1 MKRCFLVL
9 VIGCVV
15 LAGCALP
22 PPSPHNGNQ
31 QPSSVSSN
39 ATPVSQSEAP
49 QVNQSNPQSDAPHTS
64 NVDLT
69 HLQLGDGKV
78 FTSPQVGYVYSCMTQ
93 FNGGGA
99 QGTGNWMNGD
109 GTWDATKKAVVDGSV
124 TWPHAFDISL
134 QGDQR
139 VFVGNDLPDHPT
151 GIFPIAAADDAYA
164 IDRNPNSIKAQ
175 TVSFGVPANPV
186 IAVQPTCVGGEVGI
200 MLSGVVIFSAF
211 DAEGRDAVAHE
222 VQDNCHGH
230 PQSSGF
236 YHYHSLS
243 DCITDNSSGHSAL
256 IGYAFDGFG
265 IYGYYGEDSR
275 ELTNADLDECHGH
288 THVIEWNGQLVEM
301 YHYHATHEFPYVVG
315 CFKGTP
321 SVKGLSAGEGQ
332 NGQNQNGGPQGQPP
346 QEAINACVGLS
357 QGSACS
363 FSVPNG
369 TINGTC
375 GAPPNSS
382 QLVCMPAGGKP

>member
-1 MKRCFLVL
+1 
-9 VIGCVV
+9 
-15 LAGCALP
+15 
-22 PPSPHNGNQ
+22 
-31 QPSSVSSN
+31 
-39 ATPVSQSEAP
+39 
-49 QVNQSNPQSDAPHTS
+49 
-64 NVDLT
+64 
-69 HLQLGDGKV
+69 
-78 FTSPQVGYVYSCMTQ
+78 MTQ

-124 TWPHAFDISL
+124 NWSHSFDISV

-151 GIFPIAAADDAYA
+151 GTFPIAATDDAYA
-164 IDRNPNSIKAQ
+164 IDRNPNSIKQQ
-175 TVSFGVPANPV
+175 TVSFSVPANPV
-186 IAVQPTCVGGEVGI
+186 IASQPTCVGGEVGI
-200 MLSGVVIFSAF
+200 MLSGVVIFSSF

-222 VQDNCHGH
+222 VQDNCDGH
-230 PQSSGF
+230 PQSAGF

-243 DCITDNSSGHSAL
+243 DCVTENASGHSAL
-256 IGYAFDGFG
+256 VGSAFDGFG
-265 IYGYYGEDSR
+265 IYGYYGEDGK
-275 ELTNADLDECHGH
+275 ELTNANLDECHGH
-288 THVIEWNGQLVEM
+288 THVIEWNGQLLEM

-315 CFKGTP
+315 CFRGTP
-321 SVKGLSAGEGQ
+321 SVKALSAEAGQ
-332 NGQNQNGGPQGQPP
+332 NGQNQNGDPQEGGQGQTP

-369 TINGTC
+369 TVNGTC

-382 QLVCMPAGGKP
+382 QLACMPAGGKP